1 MKLGSKNTQQKLF
14 TEEGIVP
21 QLKIELKLNMIL
33 KSCCMKIICL
43 FVIFSILNGT
53 GRELFDYLADCIA
66 ILINKENITSAT
78 SIPLGMLYLI
88 SSYLVL
94 IKERATANINI

>member
-1 MKLGSKNTQQKLF
+1 MKLCSKNTQQKLF
-14 TEEGIVP
+14 HEEGIVP

-66 ILINKENITSAT
+66 ILINKENITFT
-78 SIPLGMLYLI
+78 NLPIPLGMVLLTVLELI
-88 SSYLVL
+88 SRV
-94 IKERATANINI
+94 